1 MSVKVLLAETEVTE
15 SVYKSG
21 HTVLGDSSGG
31 SAQDVVI
38 MKSQMSHWQV
48 MNEDEDGDKQEDCN
62 KSRKCVDNFA
72 GHRYV
77 FWIDSRQ
84 TVVWFGK

>member
-1 MSVKVLLAETEVTE
+1 MRLTGAEVTE
-15 SVYKSG
+15 SVYKSD

-31 SAQDVVI
+31 NAQALVI

-48 MNEDEDGDKQEDCN
+48 LNEDEDGDIQADCN
-62 KSRKCVDNFA
+62 KSRKFVDNFA

-77 FWIDSRQ
+77 FWSDSRL
-84 TVVWFGK
+84 